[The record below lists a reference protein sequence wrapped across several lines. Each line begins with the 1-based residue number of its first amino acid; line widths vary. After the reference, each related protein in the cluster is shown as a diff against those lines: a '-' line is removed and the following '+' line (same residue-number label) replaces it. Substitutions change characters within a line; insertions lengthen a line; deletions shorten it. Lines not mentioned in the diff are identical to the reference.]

1 MVKLSKR
8 IQRVEPSPTLAITAK
23 ANAMKAEG
31 IDVIGF
37 SAGEPD
43 FDTPEPIA
51 RAAREAI
58 ASGKTRYTPASGLPD
73 LRKAI
78 AKDYARRQ
86 REVAADQVVVT
97 VGAKQALY
105 NATQVL
111 FDPGDKVVIPAPHW
125 VSYPA
130 QLHLAGAT
138 PVSLKTG
145 IDSDFKLTPEALG
158 ARLDEGD
165 IKGLIL
171 CSPSNPTGATYSAEE
186 LQGLAEVLEAHPEVK
201 ILFDAIYDRLY
212 YEGDIA
218 ADLVAQAPTLSE
230 RVMTFNGFSKTYA
243 MTGWRLG
250 YAIGPSE
257 WISAMGTLQS
267 QSTSNATTFVQ
278 YGGLAALAMDD
289 ALLDERR
296 AHFKRRRDLMVQG
309 LNAIDGVD
317 CLTPSGAFYVFPDF
331 SSLIED
337 GRFEDDLA
345 LTETLLTEAHCAV
358 VPGSAFGAPG
368 GLRLSYALGD
378 ESIKK
383 GLARIADA
391 L

>member
-1 MVKLSKR
+1 M
-8 IQRVEPSPTLAITAK
+8 
-23 ANAMKAEG
+23 
-31 IDVIGF
+31 
-37 SAGEPD
+37 
-43 FDTPEPIA
+43 
-51 RAAREAI
+51 
-58 ASGKTRYTPASGLPD
+58 
-73 LRKAI
+73 
-78 AKDYARRQ
+78 
-86 REVAADQVVVT
+86 T

-145 IDSDFKLTPEALG
+145 IDSDFKLTPEALS

>member
-145 IDSDFKLTPEALG
+145 IDSDFKLTPEALS